1 MNSLIAISFSELA
14 FTNFVLNVP
23 YSQLDQSF
31 IVFLLASVADVAD
44 VVDGGIIFFSLDS
57 VVDVA
62 DVIGGGIEDDDE
74 GIDEDDE

>member
-1 MNSLIAISFSELA
+1 MNSLIAISCSELA

-44 VVDGGIIFFSLDS
+44 VVDGGIIFFTLDS
-57 VVDVA
+57 DVTDVVDV
-62 DVIGGGIEDDDE
+62 GGIEDDDE